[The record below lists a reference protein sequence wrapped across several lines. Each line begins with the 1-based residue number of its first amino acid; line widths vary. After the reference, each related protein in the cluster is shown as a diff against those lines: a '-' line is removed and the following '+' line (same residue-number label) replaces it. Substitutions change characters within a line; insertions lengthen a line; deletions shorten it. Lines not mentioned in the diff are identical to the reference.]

1 MASPFGKSK
10 LENRTG
16 KRVQLS
22 KVGAKG
28 EAANKK
34 PYSLRLLYLNTD
46 PSSRSF
52 QSELLDAWRPKGI
65 HRPKPKPCLLRIF
78 PPYLGS
84 PGLVPNL
91 WRRRTLGIALKA
103 ANPETSRTSVP
114 GSGTCTGGW

>member
-65 HRPKPKPCLLRIF
+65 HRPNQ
-78 PPYLGS
+78 S
-84 PGLVPNL
+84 PVCCESFRPIWEVLDWCQTSGGAEPQ
-91 WRRRTLGIALKA
+91 AL
-103 ANPETSRTSVP
+103 P
-114 GSGTCTGGW
+114 